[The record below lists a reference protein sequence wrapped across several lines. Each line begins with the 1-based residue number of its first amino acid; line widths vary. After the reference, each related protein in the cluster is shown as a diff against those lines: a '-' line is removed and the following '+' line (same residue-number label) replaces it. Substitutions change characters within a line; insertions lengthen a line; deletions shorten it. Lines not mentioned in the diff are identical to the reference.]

1 MYDRDGLDATVNY
14 GVHSKFVEKWL
25 DRLDAED
32 KATETTVPAATATA
46 EAPQAAAAPNQWFR
60 LENLWED
67 EKDY

>member
-46 EAPQAAAAPNQWFR
+46 EAPQAAAAPNQ
-60 LENLWED
+60 
-67 EKDY
+67 